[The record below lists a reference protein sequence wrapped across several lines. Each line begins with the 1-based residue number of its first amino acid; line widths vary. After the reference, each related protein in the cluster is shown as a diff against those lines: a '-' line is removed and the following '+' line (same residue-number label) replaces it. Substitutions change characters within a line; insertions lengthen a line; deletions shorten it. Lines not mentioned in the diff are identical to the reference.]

1 MRKPLSTIA
10 NDLLNRCAETLDTS
24 VDSLIEEFEQGLK
37 PAVDNY
43 SRRLVEFCCS
53 KAIKNICPRV
63 GERIS
68 DGSISRF
75 TYDMM
80 LAWQNPSTTGSE
92 RSSERLAKEKED
104 KRIPLEGNVGQ
115 IDDDIPLFYS
125 DIMPLLVNEA
135 PSVGED
141 AFVWFACLIPLVADV
156 VNARFTF
163 ETLTAPTASQLHF
176 PAYDRFLKE
185 IDKCIEYLQK
195 QETPTGVDLSEN
207 EFILHVEGTS
217 KTHRVVRHIGAT
229 SWPGRLTLTNQA
241 LYFEA
246 SGIVS
251 YETALKIDLSR
262 ADAGHQLKETSTGP
276 WGAPLFDKAI
286 AYESS
291 ELSEPLVLEFPEM
304 TSSTRRDH
312 WLTLIKEIILLHQFT
327 SKFNIE
333 HPVHVWEIHART
345 ILGVLRLHAAR
356 ELLRISPPA
365 PANFLIFSL
374 YEDLPK
380 GDYVLAELANA
391 VKQATGLSPCTA
403 TSILKGLN
411 FSQSVS
417 LSNRKDAS
425 EEETSSQPDTLKSLE
440 TTIDQVRE
448 EVKEVSVAKATVEE
462 MKEEGISDSLLILV
476 ELASS
481 IKNVVPWLQV
491 VVSRERPTITLFMI
505 GLVLVVIYKEWVGF
519 AIAVVLMLVV
529 GTMLWARR
537 NRIGERHKEI
547 VVSTS
552 SDKTTMESIVAAQH
566 SLKNLH
572 EIVKTTNIAI
582 LRIWSIL
589 IGKSPKQANVVMW
602 AMIGIAV
609 LLMVVPF
616 KYILMWLALCFF
628 IANSK
633 IAKYMSSEQG
643 NRRLREWWESIPII
657 PVRTISSPP

>member
-1 MRKPLSTIA
+1 MRKPLSSIA
-10 NDLLNRCAETLDTS
+10 NDLLDRCAETLDTS

-53 KAIKNICPRV
+53 KTIKNISPRV
-63 GERIS
+63 GKRIS

-80 LAWQNPSTTGSE
+80 LAWQNPSTAGSE
-92 RSSERLAKEKED
+92 PSPERFAKEKED
-104 KRIPLEGNVGQ
+104 KSIPLEGNEGQ
-115 IDDDIPLFYS
+115 MHDDIPLFYS
-125 DIMPLLVNEA
+125 DIMPLLVNEES
-135 PSVGED
+135 SVGED
-141 AFVWFACLIPLVADV
+141 AFVWFASLIPLVADV
-156 VNARFTF
+156 VNARFSF

-185 IDKCIEYLQK
+185 IDKCVKYLQK
-195 QETPTGVDLSEN
+195 QETPTGVELSEN

-229 SWPGRLTLTNQA
+229 SWPGRLSLTNQA

-246 SGIVS
+246 SGVVS

-262 ADAGHQLKETSTGP
+262 ADVGHQVKETSTGP
-276 WGAPLFDKAI
+276 WGFPLFDKAI

-291 ELSEPLVLEFPEM
+291 ELSERLVLEFPEM

-312 WLTLIKEIILLHQFT
+312 WLTLIKEVILLHHFT

-411 FSQSVS
+411 ISHGVS
-417 LSNRKDAS
+417 LLNTS
-425 EEETSSQPDTLKSLE
+425 EDETSSPADTLKSLE

-462 MKEEGISDSLLILV
+462 MKEEGISDSLLTLV

-481 IKNVVPWLQV
+481 MKIVLPWFQV
-491 VVSRERPTITLFMI
+491 VVSGEKPTITFFMI
-505 GLVLVVIYKEWVGF
+505 GLVLVVIYREWVGF

-547 VVSTS
+547 VVSTT

-572 EIVKTTNIAI
+572 EIVKTTNITI

-609 LLMVVPF
+609 LLVAVPF
-616 KYILMWLALCFF
+616 KYILMWLLLCFF
-628 IANSK
+628 IADSK
-633 IAKYMSSEQG
+633 IAKRMSSEQG

-657 PVRTISSPP
+657 PVRTISSRP